1 MGQDM
6 EISAEIVEQLKLL
19 FKEKIEGFY
28 SRSWLREIS
37 NLEKPPIL
45 RTYTVF
51 KEIVCLE
58 NYISC
63 IYMKNINV
71 LLLVIRSVPTDLVLN

>member
-6 EISAEIVEQLKLL
+6 DISAENVDQLKLL
-19 FKEKIEGFY
+19 FKEKIDGFY

-37 NLEKPPIL
+37 NLEKHPIL

-51 KEIVCLE
+51 KEKLCLE
-58 NYISC
+58 NYMSC
-63 IYMKNINV
+63 ISMKNINV
-71 LLLVIRSVPTDLVLN
+71 LLLVFGLVPTDVVLN